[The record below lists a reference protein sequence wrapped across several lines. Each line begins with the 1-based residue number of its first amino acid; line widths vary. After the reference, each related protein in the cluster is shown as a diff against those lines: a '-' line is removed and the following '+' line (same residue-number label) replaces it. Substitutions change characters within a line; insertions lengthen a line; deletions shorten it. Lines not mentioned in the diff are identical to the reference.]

1 MLYIKENL
9 RFFSLKYLL
18 KNWTRKTKKIKIGQ
32 EMDKDEQKEV
42 HFGGKYGEKR
52 KKSKCGSQS

>member
-18 KNWTRKTKKIKIGQ
+18 KNWIIKMVKIKIGQ
-32 EMDKDEQKEV
+32 EMDKYEQKQV
-42 HFGGKYGEKR
+42 HFGGKYGRE
-52 KKSKCGSQS
+52 